1 MSKAY
6 SPSQTTTYMVCPVLW
21 HNQYKAGEGGKGLY
35 APMTSRSFLPKL
47 MGELLHTALRT
58 WYALPLPTDQRVTA
72 AAEAV
77 GAAVEASKGASQ
89 GLVGRYAE
97 VPWDGLAARIAL
109 LVQHYTE
116 RYESEAWQR
125 ILGVEMLLTAPST
138 MKLDLAVVDVDG
150 EPTVVEHKY
159 TGPKG
164 TYEKAEYAI
173 ESAYRK
179 WRRAY
184 QPRHYAWG
192 LSEAIAAGLFDGVTK
207 PCRRVEMNFICETG
221 LKTKPV
227 LLARRTIE
235 IEEQQ
240 LTIHKQMARGRWAAM
255 EKAETDP
262 DESVLWPNEEACDG
276 RYGLCDFYDY
286 CQSGWDDTVAQRLY
300 MPKAGLRKEHRS
312 ANESVTRETSPA

>member
-1 MSKAY
+1 MSKSY
-6 SPSQTTTYMVCPVLW
+6 SPSQTTQYMICPVLW
-21 HNQYKAGEGGKGLY
+21 WASHKAGEGGKGLY

-58 WYALPLPTDQRVTA
+58 WYATASLPTGQRVTA

-77 GAAVEASKGASQ
+77 GAAVTASKDASQ
-89 GLVGRYAE
+89 VLGNLRVADI
-97 VPWDGLAARIAL
+97 PWDGLAARTGL

-116 RYESEAWQR
+116 RYADEPWQR
-125 ILGVEMLLTAPST
+125 ILGVEMLLTSPST

-159 TGPKG
+159 MGPKG
-164 TYEKAEYAI
+164 TWDKAEQAV
-173 ESAYRK
+173 ENQYRK

-207 PCRRVEMNFICETG
+207 PCRRIEMNFICETG
-221 LKTKPV
+221 LKTKPA

-235 IEEQQ
+235 VEETQ
-240 LTIHKQMARGRWAAM
+240 LDIHKRMARGRWAAM
-255 EKAETDP
+255 EKAETAP
-262 DESVLWPNEEACDG
+262 DESVLWPNEEACDS

-286 CQSGWDDTVAQRLY
+286 CQSGWDDNVAARLY
-300 MPKAGLRKEHRS
+300 MPKAGLRKE
-312 ANESVTRETSPA
+312 ATSDATPKT